1 MRIDP
6 DSIRC
11 RVQEEV
17 ERRAAA
23 GAASGMAAL
32 GQHSVAPNRPWA
44 RATIPFGV
52 KEQYQ
57 LRELLAYSDVAF
69 VEVCYLAVLR
79 RPADEQGLATHL
91 NHLRSGAMSKVE
103 IVAALRWSPEGTSK
117 GVHIDGL
124 LIPYTVQK
132 WRRKRYIGPLVAY
145 AQGLVRLPRLFDR
158 IAVLDAR
165 QAHELQGLGEYVNSM
180 NLRLDAAVR
189 DVQKSLRE
197 DSQPRLEVLERM
209 AGNAVSRG
217 CELERALEEQRDQY
231 DGKLREV
238 ATEIG
243 ADIEQMRA
251 VLEDKAERLAVQE
264 SDSAR
269 FKLELGKLSASM
281 ASIEI
286 KRRERLDLERSL
298 DPLYVAFEEKFRG
311 TRELIRQRVEPYVA
325 VMQEAQVGTQLT
337 PILDIGCG
345 RGDLLDIL
353 RENGLVAKGVDSNRV
368 FVDLC
373 RARGL
378 NVVEGDALELLRSLP
393 DAALGGV
400 TGLHIAEHLPF
411 ETLVQLLDE
420 CRRVLCI
427 GGVLLLE
434 TPNPENLLV
443 ATQLFYMD
451 PTHRNPLPPEALQ
464 WFVEARGFERVRIER
479 LSLGRPMDV
488 PPLLEENVPGAGS
501 VNFLLRQAHVG
512 PDYVVTARR
521 L

>member
-6 DSIRC
+6 GSIRR

-17 ERRAAA
+17 ARRADA
-23 GAASGMAAL
+23 GAATGLAAL
-32 GQHSVAPNRPWA
+32 GQHSVVPHGQWV
-44 RATIPFGV
+44 RATTPFGV
-52 KEQYQ
+52 KEQYE
-57 LRELLAYSDVAF
+57 LSELLAYSDVAF

-79 RPADEQGLATHL
+79 RSPDEQGLATHL

-117 GVHIDGL
+117 GVHINGL

-189 DVQKSLRE
+189 DVQKSLRD
-197 DSQPRLEVLERM
+197 DSQPRFEVLERM
-209 AGNAVSRG
+209 AGDAVSRG
-217 CELERALEEQRDQY
+217 YELERAIEEQHDQH

-238 ATEIG
+238 ASEIA
-243 ADIEQMRA
+243 ADIAQMRA
-251 VLEDKAERLAVQE
+251 VLGGQTARMAVQE

-269 FKLELGKLSASM
+269 FKLELEKLSASM
-281 ASIEI
+281 ASIESR
-286 KRRERLDLERSL
+286 RRERLDFERSL

-325 VMQEAQVGTQLT
+325 VMQDAQVGTQLT

-368 FVDLC
+368 FVDRC

-400 TGLHIAEHLPF
+400 TGLHIAEHLTF
-411 ETLVQLLDE
+411 ETLVELLDE

-443 ATQLFYMD
+443 ATQFFYMD

-479 LSLGRPMDV
+479 LTLGRPMDV
-488 PPLLEENVPGAGS
+488 PPLLDENVPGAGS
-501 VNFLLRQAHVG
+501 VNFLLRQVHVG